1 MRRTEKENPDFFPE
15 GVSMV
20 QPLSPE
26 QLLEALNRQLTY
38 VRANSPFYREHL
50 PDTELTSLDR
60 LSTLPFVTARDLS
73 EDGQR
78 MLCCPPKEIRRMV
91 TMRTSGTT
99 GKPKRLAFS
108 QRDLRDTVS
117 FFRDGMRLLCKR
129 GDTVMIFMPG
139 SRPDGLCRLLAE
151 GIEAFGGIPVIYGV
165 ILDYQAAARVCRDR
179 QAAVM
184 VGVPAQIR
192 RLALTA
198 PDLRPVMVLL
208 SADYLSSALAGSIER
223 IWRCQVLNHYGLTES
238 GLGCAVE
245 TPERRGMLVRRD
257 IYLEVLP
264 EGELALTTLRRQ
276 AMPLIRYRTGGL
288 GRMLPDGRL
297 GEIFG
302 RKADLAPDA
311 CQSFGCGISVPLLD
325 QILFA
330 EDTVLDYQALRGTKG
345 LQIKVAGGEA
355 AKQAACDALDRAG
368 FGISVRVTADEGV
381 CSDGIS
387 KRRMID
393 QV

>member
-1 MRRTEKENPDFFPE
+1 
-15 GVSMV
+15 
-20 QPLSPE
+20 
-26 QLLEALNRQLTY
+26 
-38 VRANSPFYREHL
+38 
-50 PDTELTSLDR
+50 
-60 LSTLPFVTARDLS
+60 
-73 EDGQR
+73 
-78 MLCCPPKEIRRMV
+78 
-91 TMRTSGTT
+91 
-99 GKPKRLAFS
+99 
-108 QRDLRDTVS
+108 
-117 FFRDGMRLLCKR
+117 
-129 GDTVMIFMPG
+129 
-139 SRPDGLCRLLAE
+139 
-151 GIEAFGGIPVIYGV
+151 
-165 ILDYQAAARVCRDR
+165 
-179 QAAVM
+179 
-184 VGVPAQIR
+184 
-192 RLALTA
+192 
-198 PDLRPVMVLL
+198 
-208 SADYLSSALAGSIER
+208 
-223 IWRCQVLNHYGLTES
+223 
-238 GLGCAVE
+238 
-245 TPERRGMLVRRD
+245 MLVRRD

-276 AMPLIRYRTGGL
+276 AMPLIRYRTGDL

-368 FGISVRVTADEGV
+368 FGISVRVTADEGG